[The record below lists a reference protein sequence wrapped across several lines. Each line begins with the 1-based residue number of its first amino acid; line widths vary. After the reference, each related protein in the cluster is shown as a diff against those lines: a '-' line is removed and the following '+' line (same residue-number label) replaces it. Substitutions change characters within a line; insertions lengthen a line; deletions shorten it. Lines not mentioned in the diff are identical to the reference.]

1 MSGPLAGLTVL
12 ECPDGVATRYC
23 GRLFTAHGATVLQ
36 AGPPDATGVGY
47 GGSASAAYAAWL
59 DHGKRPVARDLGQAL
74 GQAVD
79 LVIAGQG
86 PADVAA
92 VDAALGA
99 AGASNAIRLGLTWF
113 APDGPYAGW
122 GGTDAV
128 IQAMSGVAYATGP
141 KDGAPMLP
149 RGHAPQVVGG
159 ATAFIVA
166 MAALIGRDAGWRGRR
181 IDVNILDAN
190 LCFSEGG
197 AAGLAL
203 TGDKVVRRGVNRF
216 TPTFPGGIYQA
227 SDGWIGVTAL
237 TPPQWTALC
246 DMIGHSELAR
256 DPASLVTLQRLN
268 AADAFDRVLVP
279 AFKTR
284 PAAYWLT
291 EGQGRRIPLA
301 PVPDLAALPRTPHW
315 QGRGSFAPVPGT
327 ASAVGPTQPF
337 RIDSFLPPEGEG
349 APKGRKGDVGTE
361 SVTADG
367 TESVATSP
375 FRRSAPP
382 SPSGGRI
389 KSQAAATAPDLPLRG
404 VRVLDLTMGWAGPLA
419 TRHFADLGADI
430 VKVESCTHF
439 DWWRA
444 FDGPMDGDP
453 PPYETRPSFLMVN
466 RNKRGITL
474 DLKTDAGKA
483 LVRRLAARADIMI
496 ENYAPGTLDKL
507 GIGPKALAGAT
518 PGLIGISMGAFGAA
532 GPWSGFRAYGSTV
545 EQASG
550 LPFVNGE
557 PDDPPTMQH
566 VAYGDPIGGLYGA
579 VACLVA
585 LYGRR
590 RGRGGAVI
598 DLSQVECLFQLCADA
613 IVAQST
619 QTDLLVRSGSHHP
632 LSLLRAVAGT
642 AAPETWIAVAAETA
656 AQWMA
661 LAELIGCP
669 ELAPAK
675 ENEPDME
682 ARLRAWA
689 ASREA
694 RDAVDR
700 LQGAGVP
707 AGPVYAA
714 QDLLA
719 DPQLVAAGF
728 WRRAER
734 RFIGTHITPLA
745 PYRLD
750 GRPPPLVCASPTLG
764 EHNGPV
770 LMGELGLSRN
780 EFAALEADGVIGTR
794 AVMGSL
800 Q

>member
-1 MSGPLAGLTVL
+1 MSGPLAGLTIL

-23 GRLFTAHGATVLQ
+23 GRLFAAHGATVLQ

-59 DHGKRPVARDLGQAL
+59 DHGKRPVTRDLGQAL

-79 LVIAGQG
+79 LVIAGQNPG
-86 PADVAA
+86 DVAA

-99 AGASNAIRLGLTWF
+99 AGASSAIRLGLTWF

-122 GGTDAV
+122 GGCDAV

-141 KDGAPMLP
+141 NDGAPMLP

-181 IDVNILDAN
+181 IDINILDAN
-190 LCFSEGG
+190 LCFSESG

-203 TGDKVVRRGVNRF
+203 TGDKVMRRGVNRF

-246 DMIGHSELAR
+246 DMIGQPELAR

-268 AADAFDRVLVP
+268 AADAFDRVLIP

-284 PAAYWLT
+284 PAAYWLM

-301 PVPDLAALPRTPHW
+301 PVPDLAALPGTPHW

-337 RIDSFLPPEGEG
+337 RIE
-349 APKGRKGDVGTE
+349 
-361 SVTADG
+361 
-367 TESVATSP
+367 
-375 FRRSAPP
+375 P
-382 SPSGGRI
+382 SPAVPS
-389 KSQAAATAPDLPLRG
+389 AAREPGTAPDLPLRG

-590 RGRGGAVI
+590 HGRGGAVI

-613 IVAQST
+613 IVAQSA
-619 QTDLLVRSGSHHP
+619 QTGLLARSGSRHP

-642 AAPETWIAVAAETA
+642 AAPAAWIAVAVETA
-656 AQWMA
+656 AQWTA
-661 LAELIGCP
+661 LAALVGCP
-669 ELAPAK
+669 DLAPAK
-675 ENEPDME
+675 ENEPEME
-682 ARLRAWA
+682 ARLRTWA
-689 ASREA
+689 APRGA

-734 RFIGTHITPLA
+734 RFIGTHVTPLA

-750 GRPPPLVCASPTLG
+750 GRTPPLVCASPTLG